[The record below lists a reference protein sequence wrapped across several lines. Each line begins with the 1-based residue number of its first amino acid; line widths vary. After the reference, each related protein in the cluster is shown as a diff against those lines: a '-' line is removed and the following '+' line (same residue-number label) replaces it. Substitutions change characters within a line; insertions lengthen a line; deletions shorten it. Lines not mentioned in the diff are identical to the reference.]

1 MTKLPAA
8 SRLQAIADLLRAG
21 EGIGIAAMAERFS
34 VTMET
39 IRRDLVILEKDGLLT
54 RVHGGAIPV
63 SRAAPLSS
71 RLASLS
77 AEKAVIGKL
86 AAQTV
91 ARDGWIFITHGSTA
105 LAVAKALNDGPAVSV
120 MTNMPAIAEVL
131 QSGIKHRVTVTGGE
145 YDYANGALMGEQVL
159 EAISECIFDTAVIAA
174 YGVDPVHGLVESSK
188 YLQRFKRLLFERSR
202 RRIFVADHSKFGASG
217 AYVSVS
223 LSDIGTIVTDEPP
236 PAAFADGFKDAGVR
250 VVYPQNNETNNTEE
264 TTNGQ

>member
-8 SRLQAIADLLRAG
+8 SRLQAIADMLRTG

-39 IRRDLVILEKDGLLT
+39 VRRDLVLLEKDGLLT

-63 SRAAPLSS
+63 SRAAPLPS

-86 AAQTV
+86 AAQT
-91 ARDGWIFITHGSTA
+91 ATRDGWIFITHGSTA

-131 QSGIKHRVTVTGGE
+131 QSGLKHRVTLTGGE

-159 EAISECIFDTAVIAA
+159 EAISECIFDTAIIAA

-217 AYVSVS
+217 AYVSAS

-236 PAAFADGFKDAGVR
+236 PARFADGFKDAGVR
-250 VVYPQNNETNNTEE
+250 VVCPQKNDTNNMEE
-264 TTNGQ
+264 NTNGQ